1 MIEPSNV
8 ATLPIDALTELPEAA
23 GGKAHGLR
31 HILRAGLPVPP
42 AWAVLPGA
50 AHDALRALAAS
61 LAERG
66 IARVAVR
73 SSASDEDGGHHSFAG
88 IHETALGVPVDRL
101 GEAVAA
107 VAASALSDRALS
119 YRRQRGLPPPTESC
133 AVVVQ
138 EMLDADWAGVAFGRG
153 DGILVEAV
161 EGLGEVAVNGDAT
174 PEAIELSRDGT
185 SWRIGRR
192 WPRRQAEALR
202 SGPEGLARFPLRGAR
217 PELPAGLAVDIAAG
231 VAALERARGVPLDV
245 EWGAKAGRVAFLQAR
260 PQTRPLEEA
269 LKPGETWTRTNVSDT
284 VPEVTSAITRA
295 KFVAALDWLMH
306 NVYRRIGLPLPPEV
320 PLAAAVAGRVVFNE
334 KALCHAA
341 DVLGIPR
348 SWAQVIQGGAGA
360 ASNAYVRPDTRRL
373 LRRLDVVVRM
383 VVFAMGAERRA
394 RAHIRRLRAR
404 YDERAAVPLETLDD
418 EALVARTAHGSALT
432 SEIHES
438 LVMVMRVAF
447 AFQQAVSAGAT
458 ALEAH
463 PAPAA
468 LLARLLDPELV
479 SVSTRQLEDLIELAR
494 ALRAWEGGA
503 AFLAEVGP
511 EHAGRGHWQARLP
524 AALWASV
531 EVWLERYGHRGPYES
546 DGALPR
552 YADDLRLL
560 ATALRPL
567 VRASEEPATA
577 EARRARRRA
586 DAAAAWREVAEVHG
600 RLVRLRVRGPV
611 RRLGRLMLVREE
623 LRSAMILHTL
633 LARRV
638 VLELGRR
645 LVARGRVDEPDDVFH
660 LTLDELQ
667 RAVREPAFDVRGTVA
682 RERARVAA
690 WRRIEVPVTFRSED
704 VASFPRRG
712 APPSGSDAV
721 LHGTAVSP
729 GEVIGPACVLRSP
742 DDEAKMR
749 TGGILVAPT
758 TDPGWTPIF
767 ARAAGVVV
775 ELGGVMSHAATVARE
790 YGLPCVSNVEG
801 ATWRLRDGDLLRVD
815 GTHGKVEIVERADRA

>member
-1 MIEPSNV
+1 MTEPSNV
-8 ATLPIDALTELPEAA
+8 AMLPIDALTELPEAA

-31 HILRAGLPVPP
+31 HILRTGLPVPP

-50 AHDALRALAAS
+50 AHGALRALAAS

-119 YRRQRGLPPPTESC
+119 YRRQHGLAPPAGPC

-185 SWRIGRR
+185 SWRNGRR

-202 SGPEGLARFPLRGAR
+202 SGPEGLARVPLRGAR
-217 PELPAGLAVDIAAG
+217 PELPPAVAAEIAAG
-231 VAALERARGVPLDV
+231 VAALESARGVPLDV
-245 EWGAKAGRVAFLQAR
+245 EWAAKAGRVAFLQAR
-260 PQTRPLEEA
+260 PQTRPLEEG
-269 LKPGETWTRTNVSDT
+269 LKPGETWTRTNVSET
-284 VPEVTSAITRA
+284 LPEVASAMSRGNG
-295 KFVAALDWLMH
+295 VAALDWLMH
-306 NVYRRIGLPLPPEV
+306 DVYRRICLPLPAEV

-334 KALCHAA
+334 KAVCHVA
-341 DVLGIPR
+341 DVLGVPR
-348 SWAQVIQGGAGA
+348 SWAQVISGGPGA
-360 ASNAYVRPDTRRL
+360 ATNAYVRPDTRRL

-383 VVFAMGAERRA
+383 IVFAMGAERRA
-394 RAHIRRLRAR
+394 RAHIRALRAR
-404 YDERAAVPLETLDD
+404 HDERAAVPLETLDD
-418 EALVARTAHGSALT
+418 GALALRAAHAWV

-438 LVMVMRVAF
+438 LLMVMRVAF
-447 AFQQAVSAGAT
+447 AFQQAVSAGAM

-511 EHAGRGHWQARLP
+511 EHAGRGHWRARLP
-524 AALWASV
+524 AALWAGV

-546 DGALPR
+546 DGAQPR

-567 VRASEEPATA
+567 VRASEEPETA

-586 DAAAAWREVAEVHG
+586 DAAAAWREVADVHG
-600 RLVRLRVRGPV
+600 HLVRLRVRGPA

-623 LRSAMILHTL
+623 LRSALMLHHL
-633 LARRV
+633 LTRRA
-638 VLELGRR
+638 VLELGSR
-645 LVARGRVDEPDDVFH
+645 LVARGRLEAPDDVFH
-660 LTLDELQ
+660 LTLDELL

-690 WRRIEVPVTFRSED
+690 WRRIEVPATFRSED

-721 LHGTAVSP
+721 LRGTAVSP

-742 DDEAKMR
+742 NDEAKMR

-758 TDPGWTPIF
+758 TDPGWTPLF

-775 ELGGVMSHAATVARE
+775 ELGGVMSHSATVARE
-790 YGLPCVSNVEG
+790 YGLPCVSNVDG
-801 ATWRLRDGDLLRVD
+801 ATWRLRDGDVLRVD
-815 GTHGKVEIVERADRA
+815 GTHGKVEIVERSARA